1 MPSRLAHLPPSWGF
15 RRCLPLVLPTAKE
28 ASMKVRT
35 TLAALVALAIACGP
49 SQEEL
54 DAANARIA
62 ELQGELGTANER
74 NQELETRLGTVESQN
89 GELANRLRALGQ
101 TVEGLEGQRTQLR
114 GELDETQR
122 ALEELRERERQAQA
136 RIETFRNLLQRF
148 RSMIESGRLRVRIV
162 RNRMVVELPEG
173 ILFDSGR
180 AELKESGQATLTEV
194 AQVLAQV
201 GEREFQIAG
210 HTDNVP
216 LGRRARFA
224 DNWELSSARA
234 VNVSRF
240 LVTQGVPANRISAAG
255 YADTQPV
262 SSNESEEGRAQNR
275 RIEIVLVPSLDE
287 LPDLSSLTE

>member
-1 MPSRLAHLPPSWGF
+1 MNL
-15 RRCLPLVLPTAKE
+15 
-28 ASMKVRT
+28 RT
-35 TLAALVALAIACGP
+35 TLAAILAIGTACGP

-74 NQELETRLGTVESQN
+74 NGELEQRIGEVESQN

-101 TVEGLEGQRTQLR
+101 TVEGLEGQRSELQ
-114 GELDETQR
+114 GELNETQR

-136 RIETFRNLLQRF
+136 RLETFRNLLNRF

-180 AELKESGQATLTEV
+180 AELKESGQATLSEV
-194 AQVLAQV
+194 GQVLQQV

-216 LGRRARFA
+216 LGRRARFG
-224 DNWELSSARA
+224 DNWELSAARA
-234 VNVSRF
+234 VNVARY
-240 LVTQGVPANRISAAG
+240 LTEQGVPANRISAAG

-262 SSNESEEGRAQNR
+262 SSNETPEGRAQNR

-287 LPDLSSLTE
+287 LPDLSSLSE

>member
-1 MPSRLAHLPPSWGF
+1 
-15 RRCLPLVLPTAKE
+15 
-28 ASMKVRT
+28 MKVRT

-74 NQELETRLGTVESQN
+74 NQELESRLGTVESQN

-180 AELKESGQATLTEV
+180 AELKESGQAILTEV

-240 LVTQGVPANRISAAG
+240 LVSQGVPANRISAAG

-287 LPDLSSLTE
+287 LPDLSSLSE